1 MSKKKE
7 KTIRDVDKNLTAGGV
22 VAHDLREYELPCEPF
37 DLYGVKFDEREGG
50 FYRLTKSEAETVGEN
65 VSALRR
71 ITAGGRV
78 RFRTD
83 STVIRIRAKS
93 WEFRLSQMPD
103 SGVSGFALVEK
114 EDGVFVH
121 VATFRPEQGENGFL
135 ERTAKLK
142 GGKMREYMLSFPLYV
157 GVESLTLGFDE
168 TAKIERGERYKTEKP
183 IVYYGSSVT
192 QGGCASRPDTT
203 FESLISVI
211 GNVDFVNYG
220 LSGSALGEASMAEF
234 LSKIAA
240 SVFVIGYDA
249 NAPSV
254 EHLRKT
260 HYEFYKTYR
269 ERCPQTPI
277 VLVSR
282 PDIEPIPDYEK
293 RVAVVRESYER
304 ALADGDKNV
313 YFIDGSKLFP
323 DEYRGFCTVEGSHP
337 NDLGFYFIAKGLNE
351 VIAPLLNRLKNKS
364 NS

>member
-168 TAKIERGERYKTEKP
+168 TAKIEHGERYGIEKP
-183 IVYYGSSVT
+183 IVYYGSSIT
-192 QGGCASRPDTT
+192 QGGCASRADA
-203 FESLISVI
+203 SYQALVSKWL
-211 GNVDFVNYG
+211 DADYVNLG
-220 LSGSALGEASMAEF
+220 FSGSARAETSMAKF
-234 LSKIAA
+234 IADIDA
-240 SVFVIGYDA
+240 SVFVMDYDH
-249 NAPSV
+249 NAPTP
-254 EHLRKT
+254 EYLAET
-260 HYEFYKTYR
+260 HFRFYKTYR
-269 ERCPQTPI
+269 ARRRETPI
-277 VLVSR
+277 VFITR
-282 PDIEPIPDYEK
+282 PDVEHDPYIAARAAI
-293 RVAVVRESYER
+293 VRATFDR
-304 ALADGDKNV
+304 AKEEGDENV
-313 YFIDGSKLFP
+313 YFINGGEFFP
-323 DEYRGFCTVEGSHP
+323 ETERGNCTVDGCHP
-337 NDLGFYFIAKGLNE
+337 TDLGFYFMAKRVRE
-351 VIAPLLNRLKNKS
+351 VVEPLLK
-364 NS
+364 